1 MKTER
6 IRDRFMPWAGLALG
20 TVGFFTAHQM
30 GSDAT
35 FQDCRVGSPAIVFVG
50 TIIGI
55 ALVVLGAL
63 GSWRIHSAQSEAP
76 ARRLVAVV
84 SVMACA
90 LYALAIILPFVASL
104 VIPRCWA

>member
-20 TVGFFTAHQM
+20 TVGFFTAHQV

-35 FQDCRVGSPAIVFVG
+35 FQDCRLGSPAIVFVG

-55 ALVVLGAL
+55 LWWCSA
-63 GSWRIHSAQSEAP
+63 HSARGGSIAHR
-76 ARRLVAVV
+76 AKRLRDAW
-84 SVMACA
+84 SRS
-90 LYALAIILPFVASL
+90 Y
-104 VIPRCWA
+104 R